1 MTNKEKLMHMTIA
14 EIKDT
19 YGLSMTTISEF
30 FCKPITCEK
39 CPGNNHYHCKD
50 VLAKWLDAEAEDMKM
65 TEGDRI
71 RRMSDREL
79 AVWRDTLDR
88 EAWENGAGGGSMKFG
103 KTNIDFWTGYFGHP
117 ADEDY
122 EG

>member
-1 MTNKEKLMHMTIA
+1 MTNKEKLMHMTLA
-14 EIKDT
+14 EIAGQYNPDF
-19 YGLSMTTISEF
+19 LTTTLN
-30 FCKPITCEK
+30 FCDLITCEK
-39 CPGNNHYHCKD
+39 CPSKNQYHCEDK
-50 VLAKWLDAEAEDMKM
+50 LRQWLGAEAEDVKM

-103 KTNIDFWTGYFGHP
+103 KSNIDFWTGYFGHP